1 MTTGPDTGSI
11 RAAASAIR
19 ALAEER
25 GLKASMWLAIV
36 LSVTAIGLG
45 IWAGSRVLV
54 LVAAVGVIGVAMSW
68 LALRAS
74 RAADAGPTER
84 YPYGRDGLTPLVG
97 AVQGLAVG
105 ATIVFAASDAVIVIL
120 NGGQRVS
127 ALAVA
132 VYALVAAVASV
143 VFAVW
148 LRRNAEGSELIVA
161 EASQWNAAAVRR
173 FVIAAGAALA
183 LVLALVGI
191 EWPLDY
197 IDPVLVLVA
206 CALIAPIPIRM
217 LRRGVAELLEGQPD
231 GHTLLA
237 IERAVDGVAGR
248 FDLPGPEVRSTKLG
262 AKLYVDVVFVLD
274 HDTATIGQ
282 EDEVRRAVISA
293 LAPLPFDVWAT
304 VELTADPALA
314 E

>member
-1 MTTGPDTGSI
+1 MRDRDT
-11 RAAASAIR
+11 RAEASVAT

-25 GLKASMWLAIV
+25 GLTASMWLATV
-36 LSVTAIGLG
+36 LTVSAIGVG

-74 RAADAGPTER
+74 RAADAGPTDR
-84 YPYGRDGLTPLVG
+84 YPYGRDGLTPLIV
-97 AVQGLAVG
+97 AMQGLAVS
-105 ATIVFAASDAVIVIL
+105 ATIVYAAADAVILIL
-120 NGGQRVS
+120 HGGQRVG

-132 VYALVAAVASV
+132 VYAFVAAVASV
-143 VFAVW
+143 VIGVW
-148 LRRNAEGSELIVA
+148 LRRTASGSDLLAA
-161 EASQWNAAAVRR
+161 EAAQWNAAAVRR
-173 FVIAAGAALA
+173 FVIAAGAGVAV
-183 LVLALVGI
+183 VLAAAGI

-197 IDPVLVLVA
+197 VDPVLVLVA
-206 CALIAPIPIRM
+206 CALIAPLPIRM

-237 IERAVDGVAGR
+237 VERAIDGVTGR
-248 FDLPGPEVRSTKLG
+248 FDLPGAEVRVTRLG
-262 AKLYVDVVFVLD
+262 AKLYVDVVYVLD

-282 EDEVRRAVISA
+282 EDEVRRAVIAA

-304 VELTADPALA
+304 VELTADPELA